1 LEREGYNAVMEEK
14 YPVSEVKMVL
24 ATRNDLA
31 MGKGKIGA

>member
-1 LEREGYNAVMEEK
+1 MEEK